1 VICPQCGCETQEV
14 EFNVLREQQVINELI
29 KTSNTRVFWGKA
41 STINDYDENLTT
53 SQGFFYILT
62 DDVLKGDI
70 VWGGGSVHNSYVGE
84 VARVSGKVKLLDLGQ
99 F

>member
-1 VICPQCGCETQEV
+1 MKRT
-14 EFNVLREQQVINELI
+14 
-29 KTSNTRVFWGKA
+29 NTRVFWGKA
-41 STINDYDENLTT
+41 STINDFDRNLTT

-62 DDVLKGDI
+62 DGELQGDI

-84 VARVSGKVKLLDLGQ
+84 VGRATGRVKLLDFDQ